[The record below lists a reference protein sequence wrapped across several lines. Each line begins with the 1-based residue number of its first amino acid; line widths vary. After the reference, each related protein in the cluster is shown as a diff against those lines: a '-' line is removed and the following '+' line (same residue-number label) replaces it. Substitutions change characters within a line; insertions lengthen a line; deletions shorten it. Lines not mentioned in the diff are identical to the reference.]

1 MKNKV
6 LTRYL
11 TVFLLVCLVLDG
23 ILLCCFA
30 DKPWWSNWMVTPPNL
45 YMILGAFYCHL
56 MIKNVEAHPNRL
68 TWLFVYKGI
77 KLVLTVAAMVLYLVF
92 IKEGGKAF
100 VIITATAYLV
110 ALVAETF
117 VYNHFIKKQD
127 KA

>member
-6 LTRYL
+6 LTTYL